1 MMKIIITIQIIIIN
15 IYINLLFT
23 TDSLKKVILI
33 GESYSRFFKPNTG
46 SMQCLINVAE
56 SQVHH
61 KWAVSH
67 SIPEL
72 SEWMLCYLPQQP
84 RHSKIYASRIIFSTL
99 ASLSYWM
106 CTSRN
111 NGMMSSKK
119 IFIAIKARADAEHM
133 ESLLLFDSLKEVT
146 TCNLL
151 KNISGTWNNDKPKG
165 MPRTIS
171 RLVVVAPSSKT
182 QSSSTLLMLRSLR
195 HLPWV
200 DMHHQH
206 AVI

>member
-1 MMKIIITIQIIIIN
+1 
-15 IYINLLFT
+15 
-23 TDSLKKVILI
+23 
-33 GESYSRFFKPNTG
+33 
-46 SMQCLINVAE
+46 MQCLIKVAE

-61 KWAVSH
+61 KWAVSR

-84 RHSKIYASRIIFSTL
+84 RHPRIYASRIIFSTL

-119 IFIAIKARADAEHM
+119 IFITIKARADAEHM

-146 TCNLL
+146 TCNFL
-151 KNISGTWNNDKPKG
+151 KKKYFWSMEQWKPMG

-182 QSSSTLLMLRSLR
+182 QSTSTLLMLRSLR
-195 HLPWV
+195 HLP
-200 DMHHQH
+200 
-206 AVI
+206 

>member
-1 MMKIIITIQIIIIN
+1 MKIIITIQIIIIN

-33 GESYSRFFKPNTG
+33 GESYSRFFQAKHG
-46 SMQCLINVAE
+46 SN
-56 SQVHH
+56 
-61 KWAVSH
+61 AVLDKGGR
-67 SIPEL
+67 IP
-72 SEWMLCYLPQQP
+72 SSPQ
-84 RHSKIYASRIIFSTL
+84 
-99 ASLSYWM
+99 
-106 CTSRN
+106 
-111 NGMMSSKK
+111 MSSFPQHSRTQWMNALLFTTATKALKNLGIKNYFLHSRLVILLNVYLKKQWHDVEQK
-119 IFIAIKARADAEHM
+119 IFITIKARADAEHM

-182 QSSSTLLMLRSLR
+182 QSTSTLLMLRSLR
-195 HLPWV
+195 HLP
-200 DMHHQH
+200 
-206 AVI
+206 

>member
-1 MMKIIITIQIIIIN
+1 MSAAMMKIRITIQIIIIN

-46 SMQCLINVAE
+46 AMQCLIKVAE

-61 KWAVSH
+61 KWAVSR
-67 SIPEL
+67 SIQEL

-84 RHSKIYASRIIFSTL
+84 RHSRIYASRIIFCTL
-99 ASLSYWM
+99 ALLSYWM

-119 IFIAIKARADAEHM
+119 
-133 ESLLLFDSLKEVT
+133 SLSPSRPVLMLS
-146 TCNLL
+146 
-151 KNISGTWNNDKPKG
+151 TWNHYYYLIHWRKS
-165 MPRTIS
+165 PR
-171 RLVVVAPSSKT
+171 
-182 QSSSTLLMLRSLR
+182 
-195 HLPWV
+195 
-200 DMHHQH
+200 
-206 AVI
+206 VIC